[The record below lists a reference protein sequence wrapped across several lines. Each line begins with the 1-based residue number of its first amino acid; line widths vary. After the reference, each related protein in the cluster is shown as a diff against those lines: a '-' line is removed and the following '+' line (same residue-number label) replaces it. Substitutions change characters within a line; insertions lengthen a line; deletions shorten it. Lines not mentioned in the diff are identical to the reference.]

1 MSTEPTTAPGPRT
14 GAATGHG
21 TPASAEAVS
30 GPAIA
35 SRAAARARGLGRLA
49 VTAIVRAVPVLLLT
63 AAVTFALGA
72 FAKQEPADLLL
83 GEAATPEALAEL
95 NHELGR
101 DRPLVVQFGSWV
113 WNALQ
118 GDLGT
123 SWFTGIPLTETL
135 ADRIPVSLSIAGLAL
150 VIAVVVGGGAG
161 ILAATR
167 RGGWI
172 DATVTVLA
180 STLATLPPFVVS
192 ILLILL
198 FGVAV
203 PILPTG
209 GYVPLAQ
216 DPAGWLACII
226 LPAIALSLEA
236 AADIARQ
243 LRTAL
248 VASFEENFVLG
259 ARLRGLSQRRILA
272 RYALPHAA
280 GPALSVIGIQVPRLV
295 GGAIIAE
302 QIFSLPGL
310 GLLAYEGA
318 TQGDMP
324 VVLAAVMVTVV
335 VVLASTVVLDLLLAA
350 LHPQDRTGSR
360 SHSTRETP

>member
-1 MSTEPTTAPGPRT
+1 MTR
-14 GAATGHG
+14 
-21 TPASAEAVS
+21 
-30 GPAIA
+30 IA
-35 SRAAARARGLGRLA
+35 LRALLRAA
-49 VTAIVRAVPVLLLT
+49 PVLFVT
-63 AAVTFALGA
+63 AAVTFLLGA

-83 GEAATPEALAEL
+83 GEAATPEAVMEL

-101 DRPLVVQFGSWV
+101 DRPLVVQFGTWI
-113 WNALQ
+113 WDALR
-118 GDLGT
+118 GDLGE
-123 SWFTGIPLTETL
+123 SWFTGIPITTTI
-135 ADRIPVSLSIAGLAL
+135 ADRLPVSLSIAGAAL
-150 VIAVVVGGGAG
+150 VLAVIVGGGAG
-161 ILAATR
+161 LLAAIR
-167 RGGWI
+167 RGSWI
-172 DATVTVLA
+172 DTTVTIVA

-198 FGVAV
+198 FGVAI

-209 GYVPLAQ
+209 GYTPFTQ

-248 VASFEENFVLG
+248 VHTYDTNFIRG
-259 ARLRGLSQRRILA
+259 ALLRGLSPTRVLFRH
-272 RYALPHAA
+272 ALPHAA

-310 GLLAYEGA
+310 GLMAYDGA

-324 VVLAAVMVTVV
+324 VVLGSVMVIVV
-335 VVLASTVVLDLLLAA
+335 VVLISTFVIDLLLTVLNPHERTAA
-350 LHPQDRTGSR
+350 RAAVRTTPRTAVSAAVGTIAPAGSSAER
-360 SHSTRETP
+360 TTA

>member
-1 MSTEPTTAPGPRT
+1 MSTHTRY
-14 GAATGHG
+14 AAH
-21 TPASAEAVS
+21 
-30 GPAIA
+30 
-35 SRAAARARGLGRLA
+35 ARGLGRLLLNA
-49 VTAIVRAVPVLLLT
+49 LTRAVPVLVIT

-72 FAKQEPADLLL
+72 FAKQQPADLLL

-95 NHELGR
+95 EHELGR
-101 DRPLVVQFGSWV
+101 DRPLVVQFGDWV
-113 WNALQ
+113 WSALQ
-118 GDLGT
+118 GDLGA
-123 SWFTGIPLTETL
+123 SWFTGIPLTTTL

-150 VIAVVVGGGAG
+150 VIAVVVGGTAG

-167 RGGWI
+167 RGSWI
-172 DATVTVLA
+172 DSTVTVLA

-192 ILLILL
+192 IVLILL
-198 FGVAV
+198 FGVAL

-209 GYVPLAQ
+209 GYVPFAQ
-216 DPAGWLACII
+216 DPAAWLASII

-248 VASFEENFVLG
+248 VSSFEENFVLG
-259 ARLRGLSQRRILA
+259 ARLRGLSKGRILA

-324 VVLAAVMVTVV
+324 VVLGAVMVTVV
-335 VVLASTVVLDLLLAA
+335 VVLISTFVIDLLLAA
-350 LHPQDRTGSR
+350 LNPQDRAAPAGTTTSTGPDEDAQPAEDR
-360 SHSTRETP
+360 LTTATGRTP

>member
-1 MSTEPTTAPGPRT
+1 VRPGRVREAGAGGPAPGRGRDPGGTRRAQPR
-14 GAATGHG
+14 A
-21 TPASAEAVS
+21 
-30 GPAIA
+30 GPRPPPRRPVRLVGVE
-35 SRAAARARGLGRLA
+35 RAAGRPWHQL
-49 VTAIVRAVPVLLLT
+49 VHRD
-63 AAVTFALGA
+63 
-72 FAKQEPADLLL
+72 PAD
-83 GEAATPEALAEL
+83 
-95 NHELGR
+95 
-101 DRPLVVQFGSWV
+101 
-113 WNALQ
+113 
-118 GDLGT
+118 GD
-123 SWFTGIPLTETL
+123 L

-209 GYVPLAQ
+209 GYVPFAQ

-236 AADIARQ
+236 AAGIARQ
-243 LRTAL
+243 LRPAL
-248 VASFEENFVLG
+248 VASCEENFVLG

-335 VVLASTVVLDLLLAA
+335 V
-350 LHPQDRTGSR
+350 
-360 SHSTRETP
+360 

>member
-1 MSTEPTTAPGPRT
+1 MSTRTAPP
-14 GAATGHG
+14 
-21 TPASAEAVS
+21 
-30 GPAIA
+30 
-35 SRAAARARGLGRLA
+35 AAAGAPAPSTAPVPSVPRRRHRARGLARLA
-49 VTAIVRAVPVLLLT
+49 VHAVTRAVPVLLLT
-63 AAVTFALGA
+63 SAVTFALGA
-72 FAKQEPADLLL
+72 FAQQEPADLLL

-95 NHELGR
+95 NRELGR
-101 DRPLVVQFGSWV
+101 DRPLLVQFGTWAG
-113 WNALQ
+113 NALQ
-118 GDLGT
+118 GDLGA
-123 SWFTGIPLTETL
+123 SWFTGIPLTTTL
-135 ADRIPVSLSIAGLAL
+135 ADRLPVSLSIAGLAL
-150 VIAVVVGGGAG
+150 VLAIVLGGTAG
-161 ILAATR
+161 VLAATR
-167 RGGWI
+167 RGSWI
-172 DATVTVLA
+172 DSTVTVLA

-209 GYVPLAQ
+209 GYVPFAQ
-216 DPAGWLACII
+216 DPAAWLACII

-248 VASFEENFVLG
+248 VASLEENFILG
-259 ARLRGLSQRRILA
+259 ARLRGLSSRRILA

-280 GPALSVIGIQVPRLV
+280 GPALSVVGIQVPRLV

-310 GLLAYEGA
+310 GLLAFEGA

-324 VVLAAVMVTVV
+324 VVLGAVMVTVV
-335 VVLASTVVLDLLLAA
+335 VVLVSTLVIDLLLAA
-350 LHPQDRTGSR
+350 LHPQ
-360 SHSTRETP
+360 TRLTTEETP

>member
-1 MSTEPTTAPGPRT
+1 MSTQPFLPAQVRH
-14 GAATGHG
+14 AT
-21 TPASAEAVS
+21 
-30 GPAIA
+30 
-35 SRAAARARGLGRLA
+35 RARGLGRLA
-49 VTAIVRAVPVLLLT
+49 VHAVARTVPVLLIT
-63 AAVTFALGA
+63 AAITFALGA

-95 NHELGR
+95 DRELGR
-101 DRPLVVQFGSWV
+101 DRPLLVQFGAWV

-118 GDLGT
+118 GDLGA
-123 SWFTGIPLTETL
+123 SWFTGIPLTTTL
-135 ADRIPVSLSIAGLAL
+135 ADRLPVSLSIAGLAL
-150 VIAVVVGGGAG
+150 VLAVLAGGAAG

-172 DATVTVLA
+172 DSTVTVLA

-192 ILLILL
+192 IVLILL
-198 FGVAV
+198 FGVAL

-209 GYVPLAQ
+209 GYVPFAQ

-248 VASFEENFVLG
+248 VATHEDNFVLG

-324 VVLAAVMVTVV
+324 VVLGAVMVTVV
-335 VVLASTVVLDLLLAA
+335 VVMASTLVIDLLLAA
-350 LHPQDRTGSR
+350 INPQDRAAPATTAV
-360 SHSTRETP
+360 HTTPATPTDRETP